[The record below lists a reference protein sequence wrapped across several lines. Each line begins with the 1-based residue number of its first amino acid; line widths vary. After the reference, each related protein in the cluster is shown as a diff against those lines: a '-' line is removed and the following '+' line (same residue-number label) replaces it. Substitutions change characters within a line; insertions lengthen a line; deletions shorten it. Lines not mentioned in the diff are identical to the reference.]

1 MTPPR
6 PVSDSTDS
14 SGSAGSIGPGSGD
27 GAAVFASALRRL
39 FTLAGAP
46 TVRTVADAVGVSAA
60 TVSNWR
66 TGKHLPAD
74 FETIEPML
82 VWLTA
87 RATTGP
93 DGIVDDVVT
102 VPQWQQLFTTA
113 TGRDPAL
120 PVLAQIAA
128 AAEQWVTAAA
138 DSTAARLQEGRLLLL
153 SCVAVSSTG
162 DLALRFPDLP
172 ATAGRMVAEL
182 VEVGV
187 LSLTPDPSNSHHDL
201 VRLTDLR
208 LIEAWPRLATWVQHA
223 RPELIARSAL
233 EQDAH
238 RWVSADRP
246 RAWLYDHVRLA
257 STADVLIAL
266 HPDGGDNPGTTTA
279 QAFRF
284 GAATTAHLPP
294 GTVTEFWTASQA
306 ASLHTLRV
314 HQMIAA
320 VFIALIVMTIGLGLA
335 LGAVTA

>member
-1 MTPPR
+1 MTPAPAH
-6 PVSDSTDS
+6 PEQ
-14 SGSAGSIGPGSGD
+14 AGD
-27 GAAVFASALRRL
+27 DAAVFASALRRL
-39 FTLAGAP
+39 FTLAGSP

-66 TGKHLPAD
+66 TGRHLPAE

-87 RATTGP
+87 RATTNP
-93 DGIVDDVVT
+93 DVVRDDVVT
-102 VPQWQQLFTTA
+102 VPQWQHLFNTA

-120 PVLAQIAA
+120 PVLTQIAT
-128 AAEQWVTAAA
+128 AAEQWTTDA
-138 DSTAARLQEGRLLLL
+138 DTSEPARVEGVRLLLL

-162 DLALRFPDLP
+162 DLALRTPEVP
-172 ATAGRMVAEL
+172 AAVGRIVADL

-187 LSLTPDPSNSHHDL
+187 LTMARDSSNENQVL

-208 LIEAWPRLATWVQHA
+208 LIEAWPRLSSWVREA
-223 RPELIARSAL
+223 RPVLIARSAL

-238 RWVSADRP
+238 RWASACRP
-246 RAWLYDHVRLA
+246 RAWLYDHVRLTLTGDA
-257 STADVLIAL
+257 LIAL
-266 HPDGGDNPGTTTA
+266 APATDNPATQGEG
-279 QAFRF
+279 FRF
-284 GAATTAHLPP
+284 GAATTEHIPP

-320 VFIALIVMTIGLGLA
+320 VFITLIVMILGLSLA